1 MFWLLATQLAR
12 RGNKLVVIT
21 SDALGPHERSPRRT
35 EELAPGIT
43 VERFPNRFTWLS
55 ARLTPLFF
63 RPRGMR
69 AGLRQALERADVV
82 HMGESRG
89 IHNVWASEACAAQ
102 HVPLVWSAYGGLPP
116 GSGLRRPYRALY
128 DLAFTRQVVPRV
140 ARFVAQT
147 RHEETIYEQQGA
159 PADRIRRIP
168 LCVDPGLLETL
179 PEPGQFRR
187 RLGIQPQSPLVV
199 CVARLSPVKGI
210 DLLVEAFARLRPGSD
225 GPYLAVV
232 GWDHGSLASL
242 RQQASHLGVESRVK
256 FPGPL
261 YGDERLT
268 AYVDADVFAL
278 TPRVYEETSLAALEA
293 AACGVPTVLTEECE
307 IPGLTQA
314 GGGLE
319 VARQADAVAAG
330 LEALLGDGG
339 RRREM
344 GGLARRFVG
353 EHFTA
358 DRVAAQHEALFR
370 ELTT

>member
-1 MFWLLATQLAR
+1 MFWLLATQLAQ

-21 SDALGPHERSPRRT
+21 SDALGPHERCERRA

-43 VERFPNRFTWLS
+43 VERFPNRHTWLS
-55 ARLTPLFF
+55 ARLAPVFF

-69 AGLRQALERADVV
+69 EGLRRALDGADVV

-89 IHNVWASEACAAQ
+89 IHNVWASEACAEQ
-102 HVPLVWSAYGGLPP
+102 RVPLVWSAYGGLAL
-116 GSGLRRPYRALY
+116 GSGVRRPYRALY
-128 DLAFTRQVVPRV
+128 DLAFTRKVVPRV

-147 RHEETIYEQQGA
+147 QHEEIIYQEHGA
-159 PADRIRRIP
+159 PADRLRRIP
-168 LCVDPGLLETL
+168 LCVDAGVVESL
-179 PEPGQFRR
+179 PERGQFRR
-187 RLGIQPQSPLVV
+187 RIGLGADVPLVV

-210 DLLVEAFARLRPGSD
+210 DLLLEAFSRLRPGSN
-225 GPYLAVV
+225 GPYLAIV

-242 RQQASHLGVESRVK
+242 RQQAKRLNLEARVK

-293 AACGVPTVLTEECE
+293 AACGVPTVLTEQCE
-307 IPGLTQA
+307 IPGLTDA

-319 VARQADAVAAG
+319 VARQAEAVAAG
-330 LEALLGDGG
+330 LAGLLDDRG
-339 RRREM
+339 RRTEM
-344 GGLARRFVG
+344 GATARRYVA
-353 EHFTA
+353 ENFTA

-370 ELTT
+370 EVTP